1 MIRIILFL
9 PLSILDWILDR
20 LSLDIDDRLLAF
32 VMIAPAAILIFVF
45 AIFPALQGL
54 WTSLYNVEPATLQR
68 TFTGLENYVEL
79 FQNDLFWQSLKRTII
94 LVGVSTVLQLV
105 LGLAISLLVHQEL
118 VGRNIARGIVLFPY
132 LVPAIVI
139 ALTWRYSLDP
149 TLGIINKVLLEWGW
163 ISRPIPF
170 FARVNTALPMV
181 IFAGIW
187 KYTPF
192 FVIMLLA
199 RLQVIPTEMQEA
211 ARLDGANNW
220 QLFWYITLPWLMPV
234 IIIALL
240 LRTIWTFNEFEMV
253 YLFSFGGP
261 LFSTTTLPVLV
272 RHLAFEARLIG
283 QAAATATV
291 MVLLLLVMAW
301 GYFRLYDWSERE
313 LY

>member
-1 MIRIILFL
+1 MIRTILFL
-9 PLSILDWILDR
+9 PLSILNWLLDR
-20 LSLDIDDRLLAF
+20 LSLDVDDRLLA
-32 VMIAPAAILIFVF
+32 VIMIAPSAILIFLF

-54 WTSLYNVEPATLQR
+54 WTSLYNIEPATLES
-68 TFTGLENYVEL
+68 TFTGLDNYADLLED
-79 FQNDLFWQSLKRTII
+79 DLFWQSVKRTII

-105 LGLAISLLVHQEL
+105 LGLGISLLVHQEL

-139 ALTWRYSLDP
+139 ALTWRYSFDP
-149 TLGIINKVLLEWGW
+149 TLGVVNKTLLQWGW
-163 ISRPIPF
+163 IARPIPF
-170 FARVNTALPMV
+170 FARVNTALPMI

-211 ARLDGANNW
+211 ARLDGADSW

-272 RHLAFEARLIG
+272 RHLAFDARQLG
-283 QAAATATV
+283 QAAAASTI
-291 MVLLLLVMAW
+291 MVAMLLVMAW